1 MSDAEKNI
9 RDTGDPNIILREH
22 VYDGIEEYDQKLP
35 NWWLFT
41 LYIAIVYFV
50 IFWLIYYKTPWIQND
65 QDRIE
70 SKIAAIEDKR
80 LEALETLMA
89 KVDDASLWEMS
100 QDPKI
105 VAAGEDLFAGK
116 CVACHGADL
125 TATLAGT
132 QLPGLPLNDAE
143 WKHGGNPMDVFNIIT
158 NGAPDITKGMV
169 PWKTQMS
176 PADIAKV
183 TAFVMSHHEEGEEW
197 TKAPDAPA
205 E

>member
-9 RDTGDPNIILREH
+9 RDTGDPNIILRDH

-41 LYIAIVYFV
+41 LYIAIVIFV
-50 IFWLIYYKTPWIQND
+50 VFWLLYYKTPWIQND
-65 QDRIE
+65 QERIE
-70 SKIAAIEDKR
+70 AKIAAIDAKR
-80 LEALETLMA
+80 LAALEEIMA
-89 KVDDASLWEMS
+89 KVDDPTLWEMS

-105 VAAGEDLFAGK
+105 VGAGEELFAGK
-116 CVACHGADL
+116 CVACHGPDL
-125 TATLAGT
+125 TATLGGAK
-132 QLPGLPLNDAE
+132 LPGLPLNDTE

-158 NGAPDITKGMV
+158 NGAPDITKGMIA
-169 PWKTQMS
+169 WKTQMS

-183 TAFVMSHHEEGEEW
+183 TAFVMSHHKEGEEW